1 MAYDWNAVPQDLI
14 DGLPDAQRTYATEV
28 RAGLSWQQI
37 SDKYGVAQRS
47 IARSLQG
54 ARVNIANKGWS
65 PTFNATKFVDAGQ
78 RITGKSTYTKDDEGN
93 PVWVKTREDKQLQT
107 SQIIQEAIT
116 AACANIKPLKP
127 ISRATKTQPA
137 TELCSVYTITDY
149 HLGMYAWEDEAGADW
164 DMKIAK
170 KLLIDK
176 FAEMVQATPQSEVG
190 IFCQLGDFLHWDGI
204 LAVTPASKHVL
215 DADTR
220 FPALVNCAIECII
233 ECIQMLLHKHE
244 QVHVIMAEGNHDQAS
259 SMWLR
264 GFLPHLF
271 KNTDRLTIET
281 SPHPFYCFDWGQ
293 TMIAWHHGHLRKMA
307 DLPGVFASDPKFRA
321 IWGKASITY
330 IHTGHLHHEKVIEKA
345 GAIVEQHPTLAAR
358 DAYGARGFDYSRRA
372 AKAITYSKTKGEV
385 SRVQVVP

>member
-1 MAYDWNAVPQDLI
+1 MAYDWLQVPQDLI
-14 DGLPDAQRTYATEV
+14 DDLPPMQKHYVDQI
-28 RAGLSWQQI
+28 RAGNSWMQ
-37 SDKYGVAQRS
+37 
-47 IARSLQG
+47 
-54 ARVNIANKGWS
+54 IANDHGVNVRTVAAGVKAAKKNLAESGWTPS
-65 PTFNATKFVDAGQ
+65 FDATRFVDPGLK
-78 RITGKSTYTKDDEGN
+78 ISGKSTYTKDDEGN

-107 SQIIQEAIT
+107 SQVIQDAISSVC
-116 AACANIKPLKP
+116 AAIKPLPP
-127 ISRATKTQPA
+127 IKRVEQVRSADD
-137 TELCSVYTITDY
+137 LCSVYTITDY

-170 KLLIDK
+170 KMLIEK

-190 IFCQLGDFLHWDGI
+190 IFAQLGDFLHWDGL
-204 LAVTPASKHVL
+204 LALTPMSKHVL

-220 FPALVNCAIECII
+220 FAALVDCAIQCII
-233 ECIQMLLHKHE
+233 DCIQMLLNKHKT
-244 QVHVIMAEGNHDQAS
+244 VHVIMAEGNHDSAS

-271 KNTDRLTIET
+271 KKTNRLTIET
-281 SPHPFYCFDWGQ
+281 SPHPFYCYPWGD
-293 TMIAWHHGHLRKMA
+293 TMIAWHHGHLRKMV

-321 IWGKASITY
+321 IWGNSTITY

-372 AKAITYSKTKGEV
+372 AKAITYHKTKGEV

>member
-1 MAYDWNAVPQDLI
+1 MAYNWTIVPQNLLDDLPESQ
-14 DGLPDAQRTYATEV
+14 GVYAQEAHAGTPLSAIAAKYEVSERTVT
-28 RAGLSWQQI
+28 RALA
-37 SDKYGVAQRS
+37 K
-47 IARSLQG
+47 ARI
-54 ARVNIANKGWS
+54 RIANAGWS
-65 PTFNATKFVDAGQ
+65 PTFDATRFVDPGQ
-78 RITGKSTYTKDDEGN
+78 RVRGKSTLTKDDEGN
-93 PVWVKTREDKQLQT
+93 TVWIKTQESLAVQN
-107 SQIIQEAIT
+107 SQIMQEAIT
-116 AACANIKPLKP
+116 ATCSTIKPLPP
-127 ISRATKTQPA
+127 IKHTAKAHAITD
-137 TELCSVYTITDY
+137 LCSVYTVTDY

-170 KLLIDK
+170 KLLVEK
-176 FAEMVQATPQSEVG
+176 FAEMVQGTPQSEVG
-190 IFCQLGDFLHWDGI
+190 IFAQLGDFLHWDGI

-244 QVHVIMAEGNHDQAS
+244 RVHVIMAEGNHDQAS

-271 KNTDRLTIET
+271 KKTDRITIET
-281 SPHPFYCFDWGQ
+281 SPHPFYCFEWGE
-293 TMIAWHHGHLRKMA
+293 TMIAWHHGHQRKMA

>member
-1 MAYDWNAVPQDLI
+1 MAYDWNAIPNDLV
-14 DGLPDAQRTYATEV
+14 DELPDGQRTYVTES
-28 RAGLSWQQI
+28 RNGLTWRQI
-37 SDKYGVAQRS
+37 SDKYS
-47 IARSLQG
+47 ISERAVARSLKT
-54 ARVNIANKGWS
+54 AKGNLADLGWT
-65 PTFNATKFVDAGQ
+65 PAFNATRFVDPGQ
-78 RITGKSTYTKDDEGN
+78 RIKGKSTYTTDDEGN
-93 PVWVKTREDKQLQT
+93 KVWIKTEEDKRLQA
-107 SQIIQEAIT
+107 SNLIQEAIT
-116 AACANIKPLKP
+116 SVCKSIKPLPRIKHTAKAP
-127 ISRATKTQPA
+127 LEAD
-137 TELCSVYTITDY
+137 LCSVYTITDY

-170 KLLIDK
+170 QMLLDK
-176 FAEMVQATPQSEVG
+176 FAEMIQATPQSEVG

-204 LAVTPASKHVL
+204 LAVTPASKHIL

-220 FPALVNCAIECII
+220 FPALVSCAIECII
-233 ECIQMLLHKHE
+233 ECVQMLLNKH
-244 QVHVIMAEGNHDQAS
+244 QRVHVIMAEGNHDQAS

-271 KNTDRLTIET
+271 KNTKRLTIET
-281 SPHPFYCFDWGQ
+281 SPHPFYCYDWGE
-293 TMIAWHHGHLRKMA
+293 TMIAWHHGHCRKMA

-321 IWGKASITY
+321 IWGKATVTY

-385 SRVQVVP
+385 SRIQVVP

>member
-1 MAYDWNAVPQDLI
+1 MSYDFNAVPDHLI
-14 DGLPDAQRTYATEV
+14 ERLAPTQRRYVEGI
-28 RAGLSWQQI
+28 RSGLSGREMCV
-37 SDKYGVAQRS
+37 KYDVHERT
-47 IARSLQG
+47 IWRMLARCREL
-54 ARVNIANKGWS
+54 
-65 PTFNATKFVDAGQ
+65 FATWGYTPSFDATRFVDPGQ
-78 RITGKSTYTKDDEGN
+78 RITGKSTYTRDDEGN

-107 SQIIQEAIT
+107 SHLIQEAI
-116 AACANIKPLKP
+116 AATCASIKPIKP
-127 ISRATKTQPA
+127 IIRATKTQPIA
-137 TELCSVYTITDY
+137 DLCSVYTITDY

-164 DMKIAK
+164 DMNIAK
-170 KLLIDK
+170 AMLIEK
-176 FAEMVQATPQSEVG
+176 FAEMVQATPDSEMG

-220 FPALVNCAIECII
+220 FPALVECAISCII
-233 ECIQMLLHKHE
+233 ECIQMLLHKH
-244 QVHVIMAEGNHDQAS
+244 QKVHVIMAEGNHDQAS

-271 KNTDRLTIET
+271 KSTDRLTIET
-281 SPHPFYCFDWGQ
+281 SPHPFYCYDWGQ

-321 IWGKASITY
+321 MWGKATITY

-372 AKAITYSKTKGEV
+372 AKAITYHKSKGEV
-385 SRVQVVP
+385 SRIQVVP